1 MLIKYPVFPA
11 SHFYRRNVPVKVFP
25 CLNLHLPSSFKGR
38 KSKHK
43 LHPISPPE
51 KGERQQEEPKFFT
64 LFIFS
69 VLNLL
74 KAIGPVGMWW
84 LRYWEAGQANNTP
97 ALCGRHAPVGEMW
110 TPPTRKTPPPSWSCP
125 NTNSQTETDLEYYK
139 SNLEIINVSRYKQIV
154 EKGLEGT
161 ND

>member
-1 MLIKYPVFPA
+1 MVKCQQDVHQVSSISCKPLLQEKCSCEGIPLPKLTPA
-11 SHFYRRNVPVKVFP
+11 FQLQREKEQ
-25 CLNLHLPSSFKGR
+25 
-38 KSKHK
+38 KHK

-51 KGERQQEEPKFFT
+51 KRERQQEEPKFFT

-84 LRYWEAGQANNTP
+84 LRYWEAGQVNNTP

-110 TPPTRKTPPPSWSCP
+110 TPPTRKTPPPS
-125 NTNSQTETDLEYYK
+125 
-139 SNLEIINVSRYKQIV
+139 
-154 EKGLEGT
+154 
-161 ND
+161 